1 MFSSDLQVSTECV
14 ALQTNAEGK
23 PNGDAVVTFGTRT
36 EAERAIVERNR
47 RHLGNRFIE
56 LFMA

>member
-1 MFSSDLQVSTECV
+1 MTAECV
-14 ALQTNAEGK
+14 QLQTNAEGK
-23 PNGDAVVTFGTRT
+23 PNGDAVVTFATRA
-36 EAERAIVERNR
+36 EAERAIIERNR